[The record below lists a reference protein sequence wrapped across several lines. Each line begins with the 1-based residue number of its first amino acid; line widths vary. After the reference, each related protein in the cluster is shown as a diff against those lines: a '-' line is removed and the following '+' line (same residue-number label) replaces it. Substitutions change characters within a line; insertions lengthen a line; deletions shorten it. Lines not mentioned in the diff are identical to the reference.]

1 MGETQSVQPSTT
13 RRDAVQ
19 AVREVEVWLWAN
31 WGVVQTIGGPG
42 CRKPSAELKRWFRP
56 DWGNG
61 LWGPDTSMFGAATL
75 VRAVD
80 VLRGRRTALRY
91 FCVMQ
96 KTRPGVCT
104 FSEMVG
110 LLRQM
115 RTQFPPQLYARIHL
129 ERLKKAKRP
138 AFQKRP
144 YELLY
149 QQHRCLVVQLERTG
163 HVNHMV
169 FVNGRRNLVWD
180 NSEEYQ
186 LEFKPES
193 LRKFCGFKST

>member
-1 MGETQSVQPSTT
+1 M
-13 RRDAVQ
+13 
-19 AVREVEVWLWAN
+19 
-31 WGVVQTIGGPG
+31 
-42 CRKPSAELKRWFRP
+42 C
-56 DWGNG
+56 
-61 LWGPDTSMFGAATL
+61 GAATL
-75 VRAVD
+75 VHAVD

-91 FCVMQ
+91 LRVIK
-96 KTRPGVCT
+96 KTRPGVYAFAGMT
-104 FSEMVG
+104 G

-115 RTQFPPQLYARIHL
+115 LTQFPPQLYARIHL

-180 NSEEYQ
+180 NSEEYP
-186 LEFKPES
+186 LELKPES
-193 LRKFCGFKST
+193 LRKFCGLKST